1 VIVVL
6 HVVGNTFFCKNNTR
20 IGTTIVIIM
29 ASCPKGR
36 TPLGNQFQ
44 NDDHRYLDH
53 DNDHPYL
60 DLTPLISDD

>member
-1 VIVVL
+1 L
-6 HVVGNTFFCKNNTR
+6 VGNTFFAKNNTR
-20 IGTTIVIIM
+20 IGTTIVIIV
-29 ASCPKGR
+29 ASPQGCPKGR

-53 DNDHPYL
+53 DNDHQDHPYL